1 MAAVAELEAGLISQ
15 RTRAALAV
23 AKARG
28 VRLGNPS
35 PTPATAAMAAAAR
48 QARSGQVADRAADV
62 LAVLRQVQA
71 EGVSGLR
78 AIAAELHARG
88 VLTPAGK
95 AQWSPEQVRRLLTR
109 GEVASA
115 IA

>member
-1 MAAVAELEAGLISQ
+1 MTA
-15 RTRAALAV
+15 RAATRPRPDAY
-23 AKARG
+23 
-28 VRLGNPS
+28 
-35 PTPATAAMAAAAR
+35 
-48 QARSGQVADRAADV
+48 ADRAADV

-71 EGVSGLR
+71 EGVGSLR

-95 AQWSPEQVRRLLTR
+95 AQWSPEQVRRLLAR
-109 GEVASA
+109 GEAASA

>member
-1 MAAVAELEAGLISQ
+1 
-15 RTRAALAV
+15 
-23 AKARG
+23 
-28 VRLGNPS
+28 
-35 PTPATAAMAAAAR
+35 
-48 QARSGQVADRAADV
+48 V

-71 EGVSGLR
+71 EGVGSLR

-95 AQWSPEQVRRLLTR
+95 AQWSPEQVRRLLAR
-109 GEVASA
+109 GEAASA

>member
-1 MAAVAELEAGLISQ
+1 
-15 RTRAALAV
+15 
-23 AKARG
+23 
-28 VRLGNPS
+28 
-35 PTPATAAMAAAAR
+35 MAAAAR
-48 QARSGQVADRAADV
+48 QARSRQVADRAADV

-109 GEVASA
+109 GEVVSA

>member
-1 MAAVAELEAGLISQ
+1 
-15 RTRAALAV
+15 
-23 AKARG
+23 
-28 VRLGNPS
+28 
-35 PTPATAAMAAAAR
+35 
-48 QARSGQVADRAADV
+48 V